1 MDDVNLDITT
11 NSAGPLKLQQ
21 QIPGTTALLQKLL
34 PTSTSTNPSPLME
47 T

>member
-1 MDDVNLDITT
+1 MDDVNLYITAD
-11 NSAGPLKLQQ
+11 SAGPLTPQQ
-21 QIPGTTALLQKLL
+21 QIPGITALLQKLL